1 MKLRRTPVFAA
12 LLGLLATTAACGT
25 SAAADSDVTVTI
37 GYQSKTINTVNAGTL
52 LRSLKLLEKR
62 LQETGKQNGKTYT
75 VVWKDYDT
83 GAPITAQ
90 MLAGKIDVGSM
101 GDYPMLINGS
111 KTAKFP
117 DARTELIATTGYNA
131 KGALNSVVVPPS
143 STARTLADLKGKKI
157 STSFGSA
164 GHGMVVRALKN
175 AGLSPADVTLEN
187 QGPSVG
193 SSSLQAG
200 SVDALSQFVAWP
212 GLLVFKGQA
221 RLLYDGADVNVPTL
235 HGVVARKAY
244 TGDHPEVI
252 QAFLGSV
259 IDATNYLHAKPLD
272 SAEKVAA
279 ATGLPAEVVYL
290 YNGPN
295 GIATFDPTIKP
306 TQKATLKQDLPFL
319 TSIGVLKQ
327 QLDVTKFVNDTY
339 LRKAYGAK
347 YDSGVA
353 NNANPA
359 KITGTDATCHRPVTD
374 PATSGEVWLRGETT
388 THPASSPTCLL
399 RAVRS
404 AASGGKQ
411 LRAAYVPD
419 ASTGTRWFADKSIWV
434 SDPKAPAGARLL
446 PFTTPTGA
454 GAYVAKHPG
463 AITLSYQAALAAA

>member
-1 MKLRRTPVFAA
+1 MNRRRTLSLAI
-12 LLGLLATTAACGT
+12 LLGLLATTSACST
-25 SAAADSDVTVTI
+25 SAASGKDVQVTI

-52 LRSLKLLEKR
+52 LRSLQFLEKR
-62 LQETGKQNGKTYT
+62 LQAVGRKNGKTYT
-75 VVWKDYDT
+75 VIWKDYDT

-90 MLAGKIDVGSM
+90 MLAGKIDIGSM

-111 KTAKFP
+111 KTAAFP

-131 KGALNSVVVPPS
+131 KGALNSVVVPKS
-143 STARTLADLKGKKI
+143 STARTLADLRGKKI

-175 AGLSPADVTLEN
+175 AGLSVADVTLEN

-212 GLLVFKGQA
+212 GLLVFKDQA
-221 RLLYDGADVNVPTL
+221 RLLFDGAGVNVPTL

-244 TGDHPEVI
+244 TDEHPEVI
-252 QAFLGSV
+252 QAFLQSL
-259 IDATNYLHAKPLD
+259 IDTTTYLHDKPLD

-295 GIATFDPTIKP
+295 GIANFDPTIKP
-306 TQKATLKQDLPFL
+306 LERDVLRQDLPFL

-327 QLDVTKFVNDTY
+327 QVDVTRFVNDSY
-339 LRKAYGAK
+339 LRKAYGAG
-347 YDSGVA
+347 YDTAVA
-353 NNANPA
+353 STVNAA
-359 KITGTDATCHRPVTD
+359 KISGTDEACHRPVTD
-374 PATSGEVWLRGETT
+374 PATAGEVWLRGEST
-388 THPASSPTCLL
+388 THVASSPTCLL

-404 AASGGKQ
+404 ALSGGKK

-419 ASTGTRWFADKSIWV
+419 ATTGTRWFADKSTWV
-434 SDPKAPAGARLL
+434 SDPGAAADARLL

-454 GAYVAKHPG
+454 DAYLASHAGAKAV
-463 AITLSYQAALAAA
+463 TYQAALAAA